1 MEAQNL
7 LRLERAALVVVNACC
22 TKQQFSV
29 FEKIK
34 DGDYRELDTVR
45 GKRSYKCNIRY
56 QSRGSG
62 YITGSYV
69 TVT

>member
-7 LRLERAALVVVNACC
+7 LRLERAALVIVNACC

-45 GKRSYKCNIRY
+45 GKRSYK
-56 QSRGSG
+56 
-62 YITGSYV
+62 
-69 TVT
+69 